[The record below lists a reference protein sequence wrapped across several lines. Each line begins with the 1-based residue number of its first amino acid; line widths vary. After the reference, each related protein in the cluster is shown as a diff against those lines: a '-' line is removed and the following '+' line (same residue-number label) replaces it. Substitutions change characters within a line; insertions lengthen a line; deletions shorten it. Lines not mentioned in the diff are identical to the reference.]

1 MPQIHSKSSRP
12 VTAVLV
18 LVFAS
23 LALAA
28 CGGSSSTST
37 TTAATAT
44 TTATTTSASATTPT
58 TGGQP
63 GHPGGGFAAIR
74 ECLKKSGLTAPPAR
88 APGIGGII
96 GGSGGFK
103 LPKGVT
109 KAQYEAALKKCGGFP
124 RSGFKGGAGGFKG
137 GAGGFKGAAGG
148 FNNAAGKGALAQ
160 FAACMSQNGAKI
172 PAPNT
177 SGKGSTFSTKGID
190 TTSAKFKA
198 AELKC
203 RSALLRAFHVHPGTR
218 GGAPGTP
225 NG

>member
-1 MPQIHSKSSRP
+1 MPQIHSKSSKP

-18 LVFAS
+18 LALAS

-28 CGGSSSTST
+28 CGGSSSTSSTTTT
-37 TTAATAT
+37 TTA
-44 TTATTTSASATTPT
+44 TTSASATTPT
-58 TGGQP
+58 TGGRP
-63 GHPGGGFAAIR
+63 GAAGGRFTALR

-88 APGIGGII
+88 APGIGGLI

-109 KAQYEAALKKCGGFP
+109 QAQYAAALKKCGGFP
-124 RSGFKGGAGGFKG
+124 RGGFKGRAGGFKG
-137 GAGGFKGAAGG
+137 RAGGFKT
-148 FNNAAGKGALAQ
+148 AAGKGALAQ
-160 FAACMSQNGAKI
+160 FAACMSQNGVKI

-177 SGKGSTFSTKGID
+177 SGKGPIFDTKGVD

-203 RSALLRAFHVHPGTR
+203 RNALLRAFHVHPAT

-225 NG
+225 KG